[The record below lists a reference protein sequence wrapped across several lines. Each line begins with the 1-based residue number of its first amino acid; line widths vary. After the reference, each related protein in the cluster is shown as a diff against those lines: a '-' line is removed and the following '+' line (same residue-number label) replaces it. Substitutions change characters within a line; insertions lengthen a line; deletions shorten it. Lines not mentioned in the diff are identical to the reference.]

1 MTKRQSTT
9 AKVTRKTARLI
20 QGYVVRTGSG
30 VIIRHKGEEIGVTAE
45 NLDTLPP
52 ASECT
57 IRKTTVET
65 LQKWF
70 GRYSAISDL
79 INSDSNGTAGIPSNR
94 YIVSRRGG
102 IETTDLTSLTPYVV
116 SRFIDDTL
124 SAETHGLWEAED
136 GVYCLDSNVS
146 FERFPTAIEFGRSHN
161 QIAIFDNLTQCEI
174 LC

>member
-1 MTKRQSTT
+1 MKRQSTT
-9 AKVTRKTARLI
+9 AKISRKTARLI

-30 VIIRHKGEEIGVTAE
+30 VIVRYRGKELGITAE
-45 NLDTLPP
+45 NYDSIPLGR
-52 ASECT
+52 CT
-57 IRKTTVET
+57 ILKTTITT
-65 LQKWF
+65 LQHWF
-70 GRYSAISDL
+70 DRYSTVFDL
-79 INSDSNGTAGIPSNR
+79 ISADRNGTAGLPSNR

-124 SAETHGLWEAED
+124 AAECVGLWKSAD

-146 FERFPTAIEFGRSHN
+146 FERLPTAIGFGREHN
-161 QIAIFDNLTQCEI
+161 QIAIFDNVTQLEI